1 MSALVATM
9 RLHGVRSPRVLSSP
23 MYLSPAMVTVSAY
36 RDMVETAA
44 VTATEDLEYIVQAAR
59 GEGEEEEE
67 RRREVEEGSRSPLI
81 LRHPRMRGVTFN
93 DQDDIRP
100 ISTLQER
107 AKSER
112 KKWVLICILQHFTNF
127 MFSVKTKWF
136 GRRRRE
142 VKMRKEK
149 RKSRGRLFLGS
160 QEACAGRRR
169 IKKLL
174 LSQNWTAFLKQR
186 LLQRKMSLLLQKRKL
201 LPRRRWGRCNGGT
214 PWPACRRRP
223 GRRPGRR

>member
-1 MSALVATM
+1 MGRQEVGRGEDVRRRRSGGGRWRRGAGRPSSSATRGCEASPSMT
-9 RLHGVRSPRVLSSP
+9 RTTSDPSPPCRSEPR
-23 MYLSPAMVTVSAY
+23 
-36 RDMVETAA
+36 
-44 VTATEDLEYIVQAAR
+44 AR
-59 GEGEEEEE
+59 GK
-67 RRREVEEGSRSPLI
+67 
-81 LRHPRMRGVTFN
+81 
-93 DQDDIRP
+93 IR
-100 ISTLQER
+100 
-107 AKSER
+107 
-112 KKWVLICILQHFTNF
+112 
-127 MFSVKTKWF
+127 TKWF

-201 LPRRRWGRCNGGT
+201 LPRRRLGRCNGGT
-214 PWPACRRRP
+214 PWPACGGQGGGQGGGEAEAQVLHRGGQEVR
-223 GRRPGRR
+223 GEEE